1 MSKSVVDIASKHLG
15 QTVSEYS
22 DLYDKSLL
30 VKVPRYMNR
39 EAYGIDDKNLPFVG
53 YDVWNC
59 YEVSAITT
67 KGRPVTGVL
76 KISCPADSEYHV
88 ESKSIKLYLNSLN
101 MNQFGE
107 HKDECIS
114 IIEDVV
120 EADLSELLET
130 DVTCKLHTYETMSSD
145 EYGENV
151 WLGFNG
157 FDNIET
163 LVDFDDVE
171 FTSFKSDE
179 TQLEGYTESPD
190 MSIVNHLH
198 TDMLR
203 SNCRVT
209 NQPDWGDVYVYMK
222 GKEIVTPESFGRY
235 IVSHRKVSHFHEE
248 ICEMI
253 YKHLLDRFNP
263 EELMVACLYTRRGGL
278 DINPI
283 RANKVELL
291 DPQFHNVEFLNEKTL
306 RQ

>member
-1 MSKSVVDIASKHLG
+1 MSKSVVEIASKHLG

-30 VKVPRYMNR
+30 VKVPRYLNR
-39 EAYGIDDKNLPFVG
+39 EAYGIDGENLPFVG

-59 YEVSAITT
+59 YEVSAITE

-76 KISCPADSEYHV
+76 KISCPADSEHHV
-88 ESKSIKLYLNSLN
+88 ESKSIKLYLNSFN

-107 HKDECIS
+107 HKDECVS

-120 EADLSELLET
+120 ERDLSELLET
-130 DVTCKLHTYETMSSD
+130 DVRCKLHTYESLKADGSD
-145 EYGENV
+145 V
-151 WLGFNG
+151 WLGFTQYN
-157 FDNIET
+157 NIENI
-163 LVDFDDVE
+163 VDFDNVE
-171 FTSFKSDE
+171 FTSYKSDE
-179 TQLEGYTESPD
+179 SQLEGYSEPFNDT
-190 MSIVNHLH
+190 IACKLH

-209 NQPDWGDVYVYMK
+209 NQPDWGDVYVYMS
-222 GKEIVTPESFGRY
+222 GKEIVTPESLGKY

-263 EELMVACLYTRRGGL
+263 DELMVTCLYTRRGGL
-278 DINPI
+278 DINPV

-291 DPQFHNVEFLNEKTL
+291 DPQFHNVKFLNEKTL

>member
-1 MSKSVVDIASKHLG
+1 MSNSVVEIASKHLG

-59 YEVSAITT
+59 YEVSAITA

-114 IIEDVV
+114 IIEDLV
-120 EADLSELLET
+120 ETDLSELLET
-130 DVTCKLHTYETMSSD
+130 NVTCKLHTYDSMRAD
-145 EYGENV
+145 EFLEKT
-151 WLGFNG
+151 WIGFNN
-157 FDNIET
+157 FDNIEE

-171 FTSFKSDE
+171 FTSFKSDAS
-179 TQLEGYTESPD
+179 QLEGYTD
-190 MSIVNHLH
+190 NLGCNIVNHLH

-222 GKEIVTPESFGRY
+222 GKEIVTPESFGKY